1 MKRDRTVTSGST
13 IDGGGAMVRSPSRVQ
28 ETGSRTALAPANHG
42 VLQTPGLQIVASRGR
57 KGSPRATGNG
67 ATAPPRAPHFSGR
80 KGRVCRCTPQST
92 LSLLIKSDPA
102 SISTE
107 VHDDVKLEDL
117 YTWD

>member
-1 MKRDRTVTSGST
+1 
-13 IDGGGAMVRSPSRVQ
+13 
-28 ETGSRTALAPANHG
+28 
-42 VLQTPGLQIVASRGR
+42 
-57 KGSPRATGNG
+57 
-67 ATAPPRAPHFSGR
+67 
-80 KGRVCRCTPQST
+80 